1 MAAKD
6 ESYIID
12 LCDRVLGHTG
22 IRQHRFPSL
31 VGDRGTML
39 PVDAYYPELNLVIEY
54 HERQHDEAIKFFDKP
69 ERLTCS
75 GVPRGKQRELYDQ
88 RRREFLR
95 AKGIRLIELKVG
107 LFQHNAHKRLKRNLP
122 EDETV
127 VRREFAGIVPT
138 RAEAH

>member
-12 LCDRVLGHTG
+12 LCDRVLGHVG
-22 IRQHRFPSL
+22 SRQHRFPFL

-39 PVDAYYPELNLVIEY
+39 PVDAYYAQLNLVIEY

-75 GVPRGKQRELYDQ
+75 GVPRSRQREI
-88 RRREFLR
+88 LR
-95 AKGIRLIELKVG
+95 PAS
-107 LFQHNAHKRLKRNLP
+107 
-122 EDETV
+122 T
-127 VRREFAGIVPT
+127 
-138 RAEAH
+138 